1 MRCIKCGGDMDS
13 VCQGCGHTAD
23 RGDLVREEVR
33 GDDRGWMVTESTV
46 DAHNYKAQK
55 MLESM
60 SAVLHLPQSDLMA
73 EQAHGIMTEYEHH
86 CRARRAAYCLRRR
99 LSAAGLAIALKALE
113 RLSTEPHADCQPEEV
128 TALAELRERVRHRL
142 KREGGSESDAVKWRP
157 DRCLSP
163 QTLPTLQSF
172 RADMQSAQRSVGI
185 AERNLEGAATRPEC
199 ETLAPGESSV
209 MVHPCAVPGGFAAL
223 RMTFEQVRDDLL
235 LTSHDNP
242 ACERAI
248 SAIQEELW
256 QEPAI
261 CLGTQQQALHP
272 VGWPD
277 FDSECSKVNYPA
289 VRAVD
294 RVKVFAILLKLAQG
308 ESICRSSKIK
318 LGFSWESQPNVA
330 ECVAATALWI
340 VCRRA
345 KHSVLLSDVAKAMQ
359 MRDRG
364 NRKAGTLEG
373 DLRAQAED
381 MRAVGMD
388 VDLESVPLNMP
399 HLLYRTIATLLQA
412 LKLLDGA
419 LLQSVVNVAN
429 ALFEEMQVS
438 GRTQGRQ
445 PGSTSVAV
453 AVLAVHMVLLPRNK
467 PEDPTLEMI
476 SSQAQQSQTM
486 SKRTL
491 TESINRMKPVVMHAA
506 ARARLPFAVTQRN
519 IWLHGKDILLLLHP
533 LAGDPSATPGKDSS
547 RAGAAGSAVSLAAA
561 SLPVHPLR
569 KREHDS
575 LTSAKRVL
583 QWARDVAN
591 RHMDASA
598 AASDREPEALQ
609 MCDQAARTELL
620 KMLNAGISLADI
632 KPGTLLQRL
641 QSGGEGRQDGNSGDS
656 GLNEVLSER
665 ELEAGGPY
673 LYSQAEVLQR
683 TQHFQHL
690 EESSAE
696 DTGTGCGTGR
706 KRKMSS
712 GRFGGTGIKV
722 PALGR
727 EEKSTK
733 VDYARLEQMIQ
744 EDEI

>member
-1 MRCIKCGGDMDS
+1 MDS

-23 RGDLVREEVR
+23 RADLVREEVC

-46 DAHNYKAQK
+46 DAHNYKARK
-55 MLESM
+55 MLERM
-60 SAVLHLPQSDLMA
+60 SADLQLPQSDLMA

-86 CRARRAAYCLRRR
+86 CRARRAACCLRRR
-99 LSAAGLAIALKALE
+99 LSAAGLAIALKVLE
-113 RLSTEPHADCQPEEV
+113 RLSTEPHADLQPAMTE
-128 TALAELRERVRHRL
+128 LAERVRNRL
-142 KREGGSESDAVKWRP
+142 EREGGSECDAVKWRP

-163 QTLPTLQSF
+163 QTLPALQSF
-172 RADMQSAQRSVGI
+172 RADMQSAQRSAGI
-185 AERNLEGAATRPEC
+185 AERNSEGTATRQEC
-199 ETLAPGESSV
+199 EALAPGESSV

-235 LTSHDNP
+235 HTSHDNP

-248 SAIQEELW
+248 GAIQEELW

-277 FDSECSKVNYPA
+277 FDSECSKVNHPL

-294 RVKVFAILLKLAQG
+294 RVKVFALLLKLAQG
-308 ESICRSSKIK
+308 ESICRFSKIK
-318 LGFSWESQPNVA
+318 LGFSWESKPNVT

-345 KHSVLLSDVAKAMQ
+345 KHSVLLSEVAKAMQ

-373 DLRAQAED
+373 DLRALAED

-388 VDLESVPLNMP
+388 VDLENVPLNMP

-429 ALFEEMQVS
+429 ALFEELQVC
-438 GRTQGRQ
+438 GRTQGQQ
-445 PGSTSVAV
+445 PWSTSVAV
-453 AVLAVHMVLLPRNK
+453 AVLAVHMVLLPRDK
-467 PEDPTLEMI
+467 PGDPTLDMI
-476 SSQAQQSQTM
+476 SLQAQQSLTL

-491 TESINRMKPVVMHAA
+491 TESINKMKPVVMHAA
-506 ARARLPFAVTQRN
+506 TRARLPFAVTQRN
-519 IWLHGKDILLLLHP
+519 IWLYGKDILLLLHP
-533 LAGDPSATPGKDSS
+533 LAGNPSAPPAQDLS
-547 RAGAAGSAVSLAAA
+547 RASAAGSAVSLAAA
-561 SLPVHPLR
+561 TLPVHPLR

-575 LTSAKRVL
+575 LMSAKRVL
-583 QWARDVAN
+583 QWARDVAM
-591 RHMDASA
+591 RHMDAST
-598 AASDREPEALQ
+598 AASDHEPEPLQ
-609 MCDQAARTELL
+609 GCDQAAHTELL
-620 KMLNAGISLADI
+620 KMLNAGFSLAEI
-632 KPGTLLQRL
+632 EPHTLLQRL
-641 QSGGEGRQDGNSGDS
+641 QSGGEGRQDGNSGDL
-656 GLNEVLSER
+656 GFNEVLSER

-673 LYSQAEVLQR
+673 LYSQAEVLRR

-690 EESSAE
+690 EEPSVE
-696 DTGTGCGTGR
+696 DTATGCGTGR

-712 GRFGGTGIKV
+712 GRLGGTGIKV
-722 PALGR
+722 PAFGR